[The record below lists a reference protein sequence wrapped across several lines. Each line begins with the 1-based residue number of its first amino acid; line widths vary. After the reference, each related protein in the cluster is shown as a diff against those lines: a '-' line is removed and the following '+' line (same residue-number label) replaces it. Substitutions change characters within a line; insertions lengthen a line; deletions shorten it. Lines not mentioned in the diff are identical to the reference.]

1 MFEKHDSGLSA
12 GYKNRRV
19 VEMGRTKAAHGM
31 LMLCLLETE
40 KTRFLQLAKLR
51 MAKKNGGEKKDAN

>member
-19 VEMGRTKAAHGM
+19 VEMGRTQTAYGM
-31 LMLCLLETE
+31 LMLRLLETK
-40 KTRFLQLAKLR
+40 KTRLLQLAKLR
-51 MAKKNGGEKKDAN
+51 MAKKNGGKKKDAN